1 VAAGVAE
8 AVFSTRDMNQK
19 DIAPA
24 KYSGNFNY
32 MHIPKL
38 LAIICLVSLGAGS
51 FSVHA
56 QRPDSDMQALAR
68 EQMRKAMSDLEA
80 QSPATPMN
88 ATPAPEKPKPAKKV
102 KAVVPPPAPPTM
114 VIVPAAPK
122 PVMPPPA
129 AVPPPPATPAPAA
142 VPPPAMP
149 PPAAASIPEQPKPV
163 AVAKKKAPP
172 SKATGFSQFT
182 PIAESPNMENPPVT
196 LVIPGDSPVMAPG
209 KELKRADERKARE
222 EVRKTLDETGP
233 VKKSEAKFPVE
244 AKMSPENGVATTMT
258 KPAPAPGSKE
268 DRLSELLDLYKADK
282 ISPAEYHDQRA
293 KIIAEP

>member
-1 VAAGVAE
+1 
-8 AVFSTRDMNQK
+8 MNQK

-24 KYSGNFNY
+24 KFSGNHND

-38 LAIICLVSLGAGS
+38 LAIVCVVSLGAGS
-51 FSVHA
+51 LSVHA
-56 QRPDSDMQALAR
+56 QRPDSDMQAVAR
-68 EQMRKAMSDLEA
+68 EQMRKAMAELEK
-80 QSPATPMN
+80 QSPATPTN
-88 ATPAPEKPKPAKKV
+88 AMPAPEKPKRAKKV
-102 KAVVPPPAPPTM
+102 VVQPPPAPPTM

-122 PVMPPPA
+122 PVMQPPA
-129 AVPPPPATPAPAA
+129 AEPPPPATPAPAA
-142 VPPPAMP
+142 VPPPATP
-149 PPAAASIPEQPKPV
+149 PPAAASILEQPKPV
-163 AVAKKKAPP
+163 AVVKKKAPP
-172 SKATGFSQFT
+172 TKGTGFSAFA

-222 EVRKTLDETGP
+222 EVRKTLGETGP
-233 VKKSEAKFPVE
+233 NNKSEAKFPVE
-244 AKMSPENGVATTMT
+244 AKMGPEHAATTMA

-268 DRLSELLDLYKADK
+268 ERLSELLDLYKADR

>member
-1 VAAGVAE
+1 
-8 AVFSTRDMNQK
+8 MNQK

-38 LAIICLVSLGAGS
+38 LAIICLVSLAS
-51 FSVHA
+51 VHFPVHA

-88 ATPAPEKPKPAKKV
+88 ATPAPEKPKPAKESESGGST
-102 KAVVPPPAPPTM
+102 ASPPTM

-122 PVMPPPA
+122 PVTPPPA
-129 AVPPPPATPAPAA
+129 AVPPPATPAPAA
-142 VPPPAMP
+142 VPPPAMPPPAMP

-182 PIAESPNMENPPVT
+182 PIVESPNMENPPVT
-196 LVIPGDSPVMAPG
+196 LVIPGDSPVMR
-209 KELKRADERKARE
+209 RAR
-222 EVRKTLDETGP
+222 
-233 VKKSEAKFPVE
+233 S
-244 AKMSPENGVATTMT
+244 
-258 KPAPAPGSKE
+258 
-268 DRLSELLDLYKADK
+268 
-282 ISPAEYHDQRA
+282 
-293 KIIAEP
+293 